1 MIGSRRRI
9 ACVLEKNAAMKMMS
23 KIVFLLVAGS
33 LISCT
38 WVKPET
44 GAEAVALRMADEVM
58 GCERVSQTTV
68 SVRDRVAGVQRSASK
83 VQEELDTLARNS
95 ATDVAGNVIVREER
109 IKEGKQRYGIY
120 RCSS

>member
-1 MIGSRRRI
+1 M
-9 ACVLEKNAAMKMMS
+9 
-23 KIVFLLVAGS
+23 VA
-33 LISCT
+33 CT

-44 GAEAVALRMADEVM
+44 GADAVALRTADEVM

-95 ATDVAGNVIVREER
+95 AIDVGGNAIVSEER
-109 IKEGKQRYGIY
+109 IEEGKQRYGIY